1 MYINEFLHYILML
14 FSLNFTLYYPA
25 IFFSSIFLFQLFPS
39 HNSSL
44 SEALIVALIQLDSI
58 VRIVLSHSFTII
70 ACNLFSQQSKQI
82 QG

>member
-1 MYINEFLHYILML
+1 ML
-14 FSLNFTLYYPA
+14 FSLNCTLYYLA
-25 IFFSSIFLFQLFPS
+25 FFSSIFLFQLFPS
-39 HNSSL
+39 RNSSL

-70 ACNLFSQQSKQI
+70 ACNPFSQQSKQI